1 MTVNSEPRPTMS
13 LTDHTIIVTGAA
25 QGIGAVL
32 AAALAD
38 HGANVVIADVADPSA
53 IVSRISSAGR
63 RAIGVQADVTR
74 GSDCAAVVDNAVKTF
89 GGLDGLVCNAA
100 LFATLPARA
109 FDEIDEAEW
118 DRVMAVNVKGP
129 WLCARAAAPAMA
141 TRGGGSIV
149 LVSSNRVFHGYPMLL
164 HYDASKGAVLA
175 MGKSLAREL
184 GPQNIRVNTLAPGL
198 TMSEGVL
205 QRPGIAERAAGIARS
220 RALARD
226 QQPSD
231 LVGATA
237 FFLSGASAFITGQ
250 SLIVDGGGLMH

>member
-1 MTVNSEPRPTMS
+1 MI
-13 LTDHTIIVTGAA
+13 LTDHTVIVTGAA

-32 AAALAD
+32 ATAIAD
-38 HGANVVIADVADPSA
+38 QGANVVVADISDPSA
-53 IVSRISSAGR
+53 VVARITAAGQ
-63 RAIGVQADVTR
+63 RAVGVRADVTR
-74 GSDCAAVVDNAVKTF
+74 ATDCVAMVDKAVATF
-89 GGLDGLVCNAA
+89 GSLDGLVCNAA

-109 FDEIDEAEW
+109 FDEIDEIEW
-118 DRVMAVNVKGP
+118 ERVMAVNVKGP
-129 WLCARAAAPAMA
+129 WFCVRAAAPAMA
-141 TRGGGSIV
+141 ARGAGSIV

-164 HYDASKGAVLA
+164 HYDASKGAILA

-205 QRPGIAERAAGIARS
+205 QRPGIAERAAGIAKG

-231 LVGATA
+231 LIGATV
-237 FFLSGASAFITGQ
+237 FFLSRASAFITGQ
-250 SLIVDGGGLMH
+250 SLIVDGGGLMR